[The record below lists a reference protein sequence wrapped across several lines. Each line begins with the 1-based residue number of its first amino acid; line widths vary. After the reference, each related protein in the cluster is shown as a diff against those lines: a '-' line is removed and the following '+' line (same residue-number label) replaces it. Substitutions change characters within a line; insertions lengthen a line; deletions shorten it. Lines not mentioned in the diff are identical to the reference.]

1 MTTRNFRVNTGLSV
15 GDIAVVAS
23 TNAVTGVSS
32 ITLDNSTAP
41 SGNAVLSNKKYVD
54 DQVAAVST
62 TAITSGTTNAT
73 VASTKLTVTASGTAA
88 LTVDNAIQEYTVT

>member
-23 TNAVTGVSS
+23 TNAVTGISS

-41 SGNAVLSNKKYVD
+41 AANARRQFPGPISD
-54 DQVAAVST
+54 TPAAVRYQLRGWLGP
-62 TAITSGTTNAT
+62 TSLRSIRHWQS
-73 VASTKLTVTASGTAA
+73 ASPVPPL
-88 LTVDNAIQEYTVT
+88 

>member
-15 GDIAVVAS
+15 GDIIAVAS

-54 DQVAAVST
+54 DLDLYKVKQIIVS
-62 TAITSGTTNAT
+62 S
-73 VASTKLTVTASGTAA
+73 
-88 LTVDNAIQEYTVT
+88 